1 LSHPLVQV
9 GRMKNAHLFPEEA
22 DSGEVIALFGD
33 AKLVK
38 TIDSKYELRGGS
50 KGDHIAAQEWVS
62 KFMHE
67 MVLTFQT

>member
-1 LSHPLVQV
+1 MMQFGH
-9 GRMKNAHLFPEEA
+9 MKNGQLLSERP
-22 DSGEVIALFGD
+22 DGGEVIALFGD

-50 KGDHIAAQEWVS
+50 KGDRTAAQEWIS
-62 KFMHE
+62 MFMHE

>member
-1 LSHPLVQV
+1 
-9 GRMKNAHLFPEEA
+9 MKIGHLFSEQA

-50 KGDHIAAQEWVS
+50 KQDRTAAQEWIS
-62 KFMHE
+62 LFMHE
-67 MVLTFQT
+67 LVLTFQT

>member
-1 LSHPLVQV
+1 
-9 GRMKNAHLFPEEA
+9 MKNAHLFPEQA
-22 DSGEVIALFGD
+22 DRGEVIALFGD

-50 KGDHIAAQEWVS
+50 KGDRTAAQEWIS
-62 KFMHE
+62 MFMHE

>member
-1 LSHPLVQV
+1 LSHPRVYF
-9 GRMKNAHLFPEEA
+9 GRMKNAHLFPKQA

-38 TIDSKYELRGGS
+38 TPDSKYELRGGS
-50 KGDHIAAQEWVS
+50 KGDRTAAQEWVS
-62 KFMHE
+62 LFMHE

>member
-1 LSHPLVQV
+1 MQFGH
-9 GRMKNAHLFPEEA
+9 MKNEQLLPERA
-22 DSGEVIALFGD
+22 DGGEVIALFGD

-50 KGDHIAAQEWVS
+50 KGDRTAAQEWIS
-62 KFMHE
+62 MFMHE

>member
-1 LSHPLVQV
+1 LSYPRVYF
-9 GRMKNAHLFPEEA
+9 GRMKNAQLLPDQA

-50 KGDHIAAQEWVS
+50 KGDRTTAQEWVS
-62 KFMHE
+62 LFMHE

>member
-1 LSHPLVQV
+1 MSHHIVQF
-9 GRMKNAHLFPEEA
+9 GRMKNGHLFSEQA
-22 DSGEVIALFGD
+22 DTGEVIALFGD

-50 KGDHIAAQEWVS
+50 KGDRIAAQEWVS
-62 KFMHE
+62 MFMHE

>member
-1 LSHPLVQV
+1 
-9 GRMKNAHLFPEEA
+9 MKIGHLFSEQA

-50 KGDHIAAQEWVS
+50 TEDRIAAQEWIS
-62 KFMHE
+62 LFMHE
-67 MVLTFQT
+67 LVLTFQTSR

>member
-1 LSHPLVQV
+1 
-9 GRMKNAHLFPEEA
+9 
-22 DSGEVIALFGD
+22 VIALFGD

-50 KGDHIAAQEWVS
+50 KGDRTAAQEWVS
-62 KFMHE
+62 LFMHE

>member
-1 LSHPLVQV
+1 
-9 GRMKNAHLFPEEA
+9 MKNAHLFPEQP
-22 DSGEVIALFGD
+22 DRGEVIALFGD

-50 KGDHIAAQEWVS
+50 KGDRTAAQEWVS
-62 KFMHE
+62 LFMHE